1 MSLSW
6 RSLEEARELGFAK
19 QNLTLYETALEQ
31 IAREPIM
38 DSVTAIRMRA
48 AAVAA
53 LRQGG
58 HFQGGHRR
66 ERL

>member
-6 RSLEEARELGFAK
+6 QVIDNARELAITRARID
-19 QNLTLYETALEQ
+19 QYEAALER

-38 DSVTAIRMRA
+38 DSVTAIKMRA

-53 LRQGG
+53 LRE
-58 HFQGGHRR
+58 GGHRR
-66 ERL
+66 ERY